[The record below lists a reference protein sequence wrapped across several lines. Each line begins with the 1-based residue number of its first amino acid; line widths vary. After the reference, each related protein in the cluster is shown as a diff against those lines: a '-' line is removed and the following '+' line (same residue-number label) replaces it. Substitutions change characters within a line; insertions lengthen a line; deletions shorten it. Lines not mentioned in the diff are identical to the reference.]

1 MTNENTRI
9 GEKFITNE
17 GYEIIIIEYNGRENV
32 VIEFQNEYKTKK
44 KVCYSQCKNGSIKN
58 PYHPSI
64 FGKGCLGLM
73 SDGSRP
79 RTTNGKGRTR
89 EYAVWH
95 NMMERC
101 YSKKSLKRS
110 PTYKDCYVCER
121 WLVFAN
127 FLEDIESI
135 EGYELWFNNPNQHIS
150 LDKDAKQVGV
160 ENKIYRLETVCF
172 VTNEENVKERL
183 NRCGHPSDI
192 QGIKVYGVN
201 IKTGEKTKIFRS
213 ISEAERELGIHHI
226 YRCFNGECKSIK
238 GYRWYKVEEN
248 LD

>member
-32 VIEFQNEYKTKK
+32 VIEFQDKYKVKK
-44 KVCYSQCKNGSIKN
+44 KVCYSQCKSGSIKN
-58 PYHPSI
+58 PYHKSI
-64 FGKGCLGLM
+64 FGIGCLGLM
-73 SDGSRP
+73 S
-79 RTTNGKGRTR
+79 NGNKPSINTHKR
-89 EYAVWH
+89 EYGCWKG
-95 NMMERC
+95 MIERC
-101 YSKKSLKRS
+101 YYEKNRDKY
-110 PTYKDCYVCER
+110 PTYKNVTVCDR

-150 LDKDAKQVGV
+150 LDKDTKQQNV
-160 ENKIYRLETVCF
+160 ENKIYSLDTVCF

-183 NRCGHPSDI
+183 NRCGHPSNI
-192 QGIKVYGVN
+192 QGMKVYGIN
-201 IKTGEKTKIFRS
+201 IKTGEKTKIFNS
-213 ISEAERELGIHHI
+213 MSEAERELGINNVCI
-226 YRCFNGECKSIK
+226 SRCINGKIK
-238 GYRWYKVEEN
+238 KTHGYRWYKVEEN